1 MTVFDDLDLKPE
13 LERRKERLIE
23 VLAYNVAEIYA
34 RGLARV
40 AGYLA
45 TGGMSPAQWNALL
58 MVRYVGKEQGL
69 SQRHLAE
76 LLIVSGGNITG
87 LVDRLAR
94 QGLVERCAR
103 PGDRRVRIIRTTRR
117 GGELIEKL
125 WPGYLATLEEFAR
138 PLSAAEKQQAAALL
152 EKWRQGLRAT
162 DRRERAGA
170 AATLRGS
177 SGRGRQA

>member
-1 MTVFDDLDLKPE
+1 
-13 LERRKERLIE
+13 
-23 VLAYNVAEIYA
+23 VAEIYT

-45 TGGMSPAQWNALL
+45 TGRMSPAQWNALL
-58 MVRYVGKEQGL
+58 MVCYVGKQQGL
-69 SQRHLAE
+69 SQKHLAE

-117 GGELIEKL
+117 GAELIEKL
-125 WPGYLATLEEFAR
+125 WPGYLATLEEFTR
-138 PLSAAEKQQAAALL
+138 PLSAADQLQAAALL
-152 EKWRQGLRAT
+152 ERWRQGLRQT
-162 DRRERAGA
+162 
-170 AATLRGS
+170 
-177 SGRGRQA
+177 GRQAGAQASAEPHGHPKRRMRR